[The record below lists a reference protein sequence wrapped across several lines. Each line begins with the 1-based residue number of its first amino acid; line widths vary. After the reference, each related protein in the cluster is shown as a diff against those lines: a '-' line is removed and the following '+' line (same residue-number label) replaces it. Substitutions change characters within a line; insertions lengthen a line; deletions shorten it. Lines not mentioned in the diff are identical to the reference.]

1 MIFFPSDIVMG
12 SDSDSDFSDLTIK
25 KVSSVS
31 MKKFDF
37 VPKDIDFDLKIK
49 GITKVRFQY
58 ILKKDKILP
67 YTAYLEEGNL
77 FCNILI

>member
-1 MIFFPSDIVMG
+1 MS
-12 SDSDSDFSDLTIK
+12 SDSNSDFSDLTIK

-31 MKKFDF
+31 KKKFDF
-37 VPKDIDFDLKIK
+37 VPKDMAFDLKIK
-49 GITKVRFQY
+49 GPTKVRFNY

-77 FCNILI
+77 YDQILF